1 MDLAGARV
9 LVTGASRGIG
19 EAVARAMSAQ
29 GARVALV
36 ARDGDALR
44 SLAVELG
51 GTAHPADLT
60 DAAQVRALVERVED
74 EAGAVDV
81 LVNNAGIDLAGP
93 LAGMDAD
100 ALTALYQLNLLTPAD
115 LCRQVI
121 PGMVRR
127 GRGHIVNISSMAGIG
142 VFPGL
147 VAYSSSK
154 AGLTHLTAGLRADL
168 KRLPVGTTVVELG
181 PVPTAMLDHVESYR
195 PTERSFRRGKRV
207 GIVADVP
214 KETVAAEVVRAVER
228 DRRHVRLP
236 RRMAPLAAVTETPRR
251 ITELLLLGVRPRP

>member
-1 MDLAGARV
+1 MELAGARV

-19 EAVARAMSAQ
+19 EAVARAARER

-60 DAAQVRALVERVED
+60 DPTQVRALVERVED
-74 EAGAVDV
+74 EAGTVDV
-81 LVNNAGIDLAGP
+81 LVNNAGIDLVGP
-93 LAGMDAD
+93 LAGMDPD
-100 ALTALYQLNLLTPAD
+100 ALAALYQLNLLTPAD
-115 LCRQVI
+115 LCRQVM

-168 KRLPVGTTVVELG
+168 KRLPVGATVVELG
-181 PVPTAMLDHVESYR
+181 PVPTDMLDHVESYR

-214 KETVAAEVVRAVER
+214 KETVAAEVIRAVER
-228 DRRHVRLP
+228 NRRHVRLP
-236 RRMAPLAAVTETPRR
+236 RRMAPLAAIAEAPRR
-251 ITELLLLGVRPRP
+251 ITELLLLGVKPRP

>member
-19 EAVARAMSAQ
+19 EAIARAASAR

-36 ARDGDALR
+36 ARDGNALR
-44 SLAVELG
+44 ALAVELG

-60 DAAQVRALVERVED
+60 DVDQVRSLVERVEE

-81 LVNNAGIDLAGP
+81 LVNNAGIDLSGP
-93 LAGMDAD
+93 LAGIDPE
-100 ALTALYQLNLLTPAD
+100 ALSSLFQLNLLTPAD

-121 PGMVRR
+121 PRMVHR
-127 GRGHIVNISSMAGIG
+127 GRGHIVNVSSMAGIG

-147 VAYSSSK
+147 VPYASSK

-168 KRLPVGTTVVELG
+168 KRLPIGTTVVEVG
-181 PVPTAMLDHVESYR
+181 PVPTDLLDHAESYQ
-195 PTERSFRRGKRV
+195 PTARSFRRGKRLGV
-207 GIVADVP
+207 LPEVP
-214 KETVAAEVVRAVER
+214 RQTVAAEVIRAVER
-228 DRRHVRLP
+228 GRRHVRLP
-236 RRMAPLAAVTETPRR
+236 RRTAALAAMTEVPRR
-251 ITELLLLGVRPRP
+251 FTELMLLGVKPRA